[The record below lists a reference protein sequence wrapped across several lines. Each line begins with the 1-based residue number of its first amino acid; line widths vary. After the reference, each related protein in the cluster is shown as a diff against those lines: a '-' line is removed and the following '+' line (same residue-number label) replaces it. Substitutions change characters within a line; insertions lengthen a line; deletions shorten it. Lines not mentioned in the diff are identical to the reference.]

1 VRTPVTNP
9 DVMMMMINDDDS
21 PSPSDIDPS
30 ECKYLQGVL
39 ETNSLQK
46 GKVFLIG

>member
-30 ECKYLQGVL
+30 ECKGVL